1 MRYFRLSVVHYET
14 TIQAFEMIG
23 FWMRGL
29 RSSAKHPDATDWTA
43 FCWGLTGGMDHFSF
57 GFSGQQAPT
66 GQVHL
71 PGHFLIFYTALG
83 PALIDLGQRIGEKA
97 VR

>member
-23 FWMRGL
+23 FRMRGL

-43 FCWGLTGGMDHFSF
+43 FCWGLTGGMNHFSF
-57 GFSGQQAPT
+57 DFPVSKRRQGKSIRQGTFGVLYRFGRS
-66 GQVHL
+66 H
-71 PGHFLIFYTALG
+71 H
-83 PALIDLGQRIGEKA
+83 
-97 VR
+97 